1 MNKETTASGATVFPG
16 EKTDEK
22 YHLLLH
28 VIAFGVLFIGL
39 FVLRGYNEK
48 LYHVL
53 AEMISIVIAYGI
65 FLLVWPA
72 RRLLPNDFLLFLGF
86 AYLVVGSIDLLHTI
100 SYKGMGII
108 PPDSADPPTQLW
120 IIARY
125 VEGFALLTAPV
136 FFRKKIPPLPAL
148 AVSIAFV
155 LLAIMVVYGW
165 KIFPS
170 CFVEGSGLT
179 GFKVASEY
187 LISLVVLLAILRL
200 RRDRARMNRQMYGYM
215 LASMSFTIL
224 AELSFTLYTD
234 VYGFF
239 NVLGHGF
246 KLVSF
251 YYIYRS
257 LIESGLKNPLDVLFA
272 NLQNQEAEL
281 RQQNENLQ
289 EEIMNRIETERNL
302 QQITG
307 DLKTANQ
314 RVQARLE
321 ELMKD
326 KHRLVAEISATA
338 LQKSDIL
345 QNNARVLKELHNCNY
360 EKEIL
365 YEQLN
370 YYVRIVE
377 QSQSD
382 IDKILE

>member
-1 MNKETTASGATVFPG
+1 MD
-16 EKTDEK
+16 TDITDSAPTGFSPERFGK
-22 YHLLLH
+22 RTHIALH
-28 VIAFGVLFIGL
+28 ILAFSLFFLIL
-39 FVLRGYNEK
+39 FMIRGSNEK
-48 LYHVL
+48 LYHIL
-53 AEMISIVIAYGI
+53 AELISIVIAFGI
-65 FLLVWPA
+65 FMLVWPA
-72 RRLLPNDFLLFLGF
+72 RRLLSNDFLLFLGF
-86 AYLVVGSIDLLHTI
+86 AYLVVGSIDLMHTV

-108 PPDSADPPTQLW
+108 LPDSADPPTQLW

-125 VEGFALLTAPV
+125 LESAALLGAPV
-136 FFRKKIPPLPAL
+136 FLKKKLPEIPAL
-148 AVSIAFV
+148 LASVGLVV
-155 LLAIMVVYGW
+155 LALYSVFRGDFFPVCYVEGVGLTRF
-165 KIFPS
+165 KIF
-170 CFVEGSGLT
+170 
-179 GFKVASEY
+179 SEY
-187 LISLVVLLAILRL
+187 LISLMVLLAIVRL
-200 RRDRARMNRQMYGYM
+200 YRTRGMMNRQMYGYM
-215 LASMSFTIL
+215 LASMVFTIM

-246 KLVSF
+246 KIVSF

-257 LIESGLKNPLDVLFA
+257 LIETGLKNPLDVLFA

-289 EEIMNRIETERNL
+289 EEITNRIETERNL

-326 KHRLVAEISATA
+326 KQRLVAEISATA

-382 IDKILE
+382 IGKILE